1 METMYYFNLLQG
13 RKIWGISLP
22 YLSNWLYLS
31 GRAALQ
37 KRIMAL
43 LRQLDRQTA
52 GNVQVYVS
60 IFHIFYLHYNCF
72 HSIILWTLPLA
83 DQFMALNLRTKS
95 CCVTCQTNSLE
106 MSVFTATSHCTDS
119 IAYQFSYRKITL
131 KRKQNRSRVNGCFHG
146 FLSYLDIKSL
156 KISILVRFGQI

>member
-1 METMYYFNLLQG
+1 MSCCKLSRSVILIYCSGMALWRKKVLYQTWLHIKKMEIMYYFNLLQ
-13 RKIWGISLP
+13 IWGISLP

-72 HSIILWTLPLA
+72 HFTWTLPLA
-83 DQFMALNLRTKS
+83 DQVTALNFGDKILLCNLSNKQSRDVGIYS
-95 CCVTCQTNSLE
+95 
-106 MSVFTATSHCTDS
+106 
-119 IAYQFSYRKITL
+119 YQPLYW
-131 KRKQNRSRVNGCFHG
+131 
-146 FLSYLDIKSL
+146 
-156 KISILVRFGQI
+156 

>member
-1 METMYYFNLLQG
+1 MEIMYYFNLLQG
-13 RKIWGISLP
+13 REIWGVSLP

-60 IFHIFYLHYNCF
+60 IFHIFYLYYNY
-72 HSIILWTLPLA
+72 
-83 DQFMALNLRTKS
+83 
-95 CCVTCQTNSLE
+95 
-106 MSVFTATSHCTDS
+106 FT
-119 IAYQFSYRKITL
+119 SYEPFR
-131 KRKQNRSRVNGCFHG
+131 
-146 FLSYLDIKSL
+146 
-156 KISILVRFGQI
+156 

>member
-1 METMYYFNLLQG
+1 MEIMYYFNLLQG
-13 RKIWGISLP
+13 RKICGISLP

-60 IFHIFYLHYNCF
+60 IFHIFYLYYNCF
-72 HSIILWTLPLA
+72 HFIWTLPLA
-83 DQFMALNLRTKS
+83 DQVMVLNLRTKS
-95 CCVTCQTNSLE
+95 CHVTCQTNSLE

-131 KRKQNRSRVNGCFHG
+131 KGKQNRSRANGCFHG